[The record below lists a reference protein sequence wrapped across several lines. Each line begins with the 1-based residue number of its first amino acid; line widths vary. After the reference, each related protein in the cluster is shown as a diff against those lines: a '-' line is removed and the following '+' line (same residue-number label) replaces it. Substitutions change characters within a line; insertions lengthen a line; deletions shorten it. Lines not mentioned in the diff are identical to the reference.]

1 MRSFVIAVAA
11 ICLATALMGNAFAVG
26 LYVVGKEECDCSPLV
41 AQGIVPDTLNKL
53 KEAFLF
59 PQIAAVLDRV
69 GQEVRAVLSGFGP
82 TSAQAAEP
90 PTVTEQTDGK
100 EKAAVE
106 KPPAKEEKPA
116 VEKPA
121 KSKKPTAKLKG
132 IEKKKK
138 KEKKVKKPPT
148 VM

>member
-1 MRSFVIAVAA
+1 MRSIFIAVVS
-11 ICLATALMGNAFAVG
+11 ICVATALMGNAFAVG
-26 LYVVGKEECDCSPLV
+26 LYVVGKEDCDCSPLV

-59 PQIAAVLDRV
+59 PQMASVLDRI
-69 GQEVRAVLSGFGP
+69 GQEVRAMLAGFGP
-82 TSAQAAEP
+82 TSAEAAEP
-90 PTVTEQTDGK
+90 PKMIEQTEEKGK
-100 EKAAVE
+100 ADVE

-121 KSKKPTAKLKG
+121 KHKKPAAQLKA
-132 IEKKKK
+132 IEKKKQQK
-138 KEKKVKKPPT
+138 KKVKKPPT